1 MSANSVTGIGLGSAE
16 GKSRN
21 TNNNRGN
28 ITNPRIVAAGY
39 VQSPSGSSPNKFTVI
54 LPKSFKNGIDS
65 YVVTATIENPLP
77 DDNGNDFTSAAS
89 SCVITKLDNRWSLS
103 ESNWVYDAD
112 AVAGGMKG
120 FVIHTNQSMGGGE
133 GSRDTQIMW
142 TICTTGFDIT
152 EFEA

>member
-1 MSANSVTGIGLGSAE
+1 MSANSVTGTGLGSAE
-16 GKSRN
+16 GKSRS

-28 ITNPRIVAAGY
+28 TVIPRIVASGY
-39 VQSPSGSSPNKFTVI
+39 VQSPSGSNPNKFTVM
-54 LPKSFKNGIDS
+54 LPKTFKKGIDS

-77 DDNGNDFTSAAS
+77 VDGGADQNSFAS
-89 SCVITKLDNRWSLS
+89 SCLITKLDNRWSLS

-120 FVIHTNQSMGGGE
+120 FVIHTNEVMGGGE